1 MIVPTSIHH
10 NINVEDILSD
20 EHELT
25 ATERVIEVKASPD
38 CEFDAFKTHSKTHSK
53 ILTGKYVCSILI
65 IKGLTTLRIRKRL
78 CPDQ

>member
-1 MIVPTSIHH
+1 
-10 NINVEDILSD
+10 VEDILSD

-38 CEFDAFKTHSKTHSK
+38 CEFDAFKTHSK

-65 IKGLTTLRIRKRL
+65 IKGFTTLRIRKRL